1 MDSETIAN
9 KVRLGTIVD
18 NSPFTALYNPY
29 WYLDQ
34 AIYSK
39 VQSRGAGCAVLTSYC

>member
-9 KVRLGTIVD
+9 KVRLGTIVA

-29 WYLDQ
+29 RYLDQ

-39 VQSRGAGCAVLTSYC
+39 AQSKGAGCAVLARYH